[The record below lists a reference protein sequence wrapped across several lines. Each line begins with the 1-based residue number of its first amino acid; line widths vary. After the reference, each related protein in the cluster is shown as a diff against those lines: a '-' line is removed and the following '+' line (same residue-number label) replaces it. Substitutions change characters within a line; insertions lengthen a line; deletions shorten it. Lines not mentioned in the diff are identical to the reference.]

1 MDGVRAT
8 RKIHSKLNG
17 QRDRGRERGAFGSD
31 WEQEQLTEAEGI
43 RITHQDYN
51 KEGQLT
57 HRQNEE
63 AADARAAGSPLH
75 RAVRGRRIQRREIER
90 ELLPAAAASC
100 ACAVRTEEGEKE
112 REGRGR
118 YAKLLLLGGRRI
130 GGAVGEWYLWS
141 ISALCFPFP
150 PKKSQMAT
158 AQNAEGEGGRVRRTE
173 AAAVVGEA
181 EWYLPACLLPL
192 LLFFCC
198 FCFVFAAARRS
209 CK

>member
-43 RITHQDYN
+43 RITHQDSN

-75 RAVRGRRIQRREIER
+75 RTARGRRIQRREIER
-90 ELLPAAAASC
+90 EK
-100 ACAVRTEEGEKE
+100 RKGRDEGDMQ
-112 REGRGR
+112 
-118 YAKLLLLGGRRI
+118 
-130 GGAVGEWYLWS
+130 S
-141 ISALCFPFP
+141 
-150 PKKSQMAT
+150 
-158 AQNAEGEGGRVRRTE
+158 
-173 AAAVVGEA
+173 
-181 EWYLPACLLPL
+181 
-192 LLFFCC
+192 FCC
-198 FCFVFAAARRS
+198 LVDDGLEER
-209 CK
+209 